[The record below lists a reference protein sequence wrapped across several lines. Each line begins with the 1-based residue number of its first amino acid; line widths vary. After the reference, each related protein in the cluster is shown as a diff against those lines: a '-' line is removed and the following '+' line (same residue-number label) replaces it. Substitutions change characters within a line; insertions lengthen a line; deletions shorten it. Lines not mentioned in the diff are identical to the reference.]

1 MISCCVDNASEML
14 LMVWV
19 SKNMNDFRGIDVDMI
34 SRNNLYINKKN
45 MKINKTI
52 ISINGDEFV

>member
-1 MISCCVDNASEML
+1 
-14 LMVWV
+14 MVWV

-45 MKINKTI
+45 MKINETI
-52 ISINGDEFV
+52 ISLNGDEFV

>member
-1 MISCCVDNASEML
+1 MISCCVDNASETL

-19 SKNMNDFRGIDVDMI
+19 SKNMNDFGGNDLDMI

-45 MKINKTI
+45 MIKYNV
-52 ISINGDEFV
+52 ISLTGDEFI

>member
-1 MISCCVDNASEML
+1 
-14 LMVWV
+14 MVWV

-52 ISINGDEFV
+52 ISLNGDEFV

>member
-1 MISCCVDNASEML
+1 MISCCVDNASETL

-19 SKNMNDFRGIDVDMI
+19 SKNMNDFGGNDLDMV

-45 MKINKTI
+45 MKINKI
-52 ISINGDEFV
+52 ISLNGDVFI